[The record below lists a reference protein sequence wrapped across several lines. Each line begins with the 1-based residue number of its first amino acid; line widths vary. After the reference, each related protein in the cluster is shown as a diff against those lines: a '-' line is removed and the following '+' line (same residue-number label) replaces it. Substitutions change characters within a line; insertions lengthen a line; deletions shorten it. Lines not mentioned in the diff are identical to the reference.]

1 MRREIVEALLVL
13 SGSLVTGGVAL
24 CAIQWWGLR
33 VGVGLGM
40 VVGGILLAVFALVVV
55 DVRSSEG
62 VHTGSRPGKG

>member
-1 MRREIVEALLVL
+1 VRREIVEALIVMA
-13 SGSLVTGGVAL
+13 GSLITGGVAL